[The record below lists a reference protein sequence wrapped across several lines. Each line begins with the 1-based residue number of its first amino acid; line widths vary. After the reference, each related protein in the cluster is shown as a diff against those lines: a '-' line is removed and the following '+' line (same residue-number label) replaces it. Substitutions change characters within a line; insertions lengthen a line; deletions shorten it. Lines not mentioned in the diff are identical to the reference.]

1 MIRIETEYENAQE
14 KLDQQQETLQRQ
26 REQLEEMDL
35 SDEEVE
41 RAVAP
46 THWLQGPSKT
56 QTSTERRDPRPGVT
70 PRGKPLLSTFQ
81 LSLHLRRA

>member
-35 SDEEVE
+35 LGRGG
-41 RAVAP
+41 RA
-46 THWLQGPSKT
+46 GPGADDFVS
-56 QTSTERRDPRPGVT
+56 RPA
-70 PRGKPLLSTFQ
+70 PRGD
-81 LSLHLRRA
+81 